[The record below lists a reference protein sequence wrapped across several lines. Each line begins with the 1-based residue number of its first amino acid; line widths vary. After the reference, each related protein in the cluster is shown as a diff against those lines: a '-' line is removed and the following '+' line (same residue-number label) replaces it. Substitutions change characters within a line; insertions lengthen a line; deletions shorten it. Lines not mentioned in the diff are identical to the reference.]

1 MRGPA
6 PALCKE
12 DVMPDYSWLLVAIL
26 LLVPSLVVGVLRFG
40 LKRPASTI
48 NGLGGVLFALMT
60 FAAAIW
66 IILEKVS

>member
-40 LKRPASTI
+40 LKRPASAI